1 MKYLKQ
7 ISKEVYMNTK
17 PSSRILLR
25 TMKDQPFISGNSWMF
40 MKHYMRNEVSGL
52 SAIWRINPTRTNK
65 LGLDLSRIRIDLMNN
80 SISIGSILRDYV

>member
-1 MKYLKQ
+1 
-7 ISKEVYMNTK
+7 
-17 PSSRILLR
+17 
-25 TMKDQPFISGNSWMF
+25 